1 MKKVSSVKYRGLK
14 CTNLY
19 NTEAKYFLQEENV
32 INITI
37 PLTPSIVLIYTF
49 QSWCSK
55 LTGLSTDP
63 EVINSSL
70 GEMATN
76 QTISSFVSN
85 KL

>member
-1 MKKVSSVKYRGLK
+1 MKEVSSVKYRGLK

-19 NTEAKYFLQEENV
+19 DTEAKYFLQGGNA

-37 PLTPSIVLIYTF
+37 PLTPSIVLTYTS

-63 EVINSSL
+63 EVINSLL